1 MSWKQEL
8 RRVMNQLQSEYKQK
22 LEDLKNDVRKVR
34 EEIVK
39 RDKDNKDD
47 SLEK

>member
-8 RRVMNQLQSEYKQK
+8 RRVMNQLRSEYKQSF
-22 LEDLKNDVRKVR
+22 EDLRNDVRKIC
-34 EEIVK
+34 EEIIK
-39 RDKDNKDD
+39 QYKDNKDD